1 MEERRKVQ
9 IKVIQNHDD
18 IYLYISNVKPELYKN
33 GSLQFA
39 VPSAFLKYIQGICAL
54 ALAGKLFWNKLLSDK
69 TVHVQTF
76 KVTSLV
82 KT

>member
-18 IYLYISNVKPELYKN
+18 IYLYVSNVKAELYKN
-33 GSLQFA
+33 DSLQFA
-39 VPSAFLKYIQGICAL
+39 VLSAFLKYIQGIRAL
-54 ALAGKLFWNKLLSDK
+54 ALSGTLFWNKLLSDK